1 MHAFKAAYF
10 KWLPVQCCPLGL
22 VLIDRW
28 GKQCWCCCAHTN
40 KWYFGFGFIL
50 KKKKCSLSCRLDA
63 VDKSIDQILAW
74 MCSVWQHGEAA
85 IIYRH
90 VCRLCP
96 QTCAITKWTKSIR
109 HQTRLHQK
117 GFFTSSTGH
126 IYKNNISQ
134 SVFYT
139 LCCWG
144 RLYGRDFRVMTIVP
158 WLLHAELLFRL
169 PSILIHLPAASRSS
183 YLAPGEYHFCC
194 RLGPPFKVIHTSCS
208 E

>member
-1 MHAFKAAYF
+1 MPLKLLISSGCRFNAVLWAWSWLTDEGSSVGAAVHT
-10 KWLPVQCCPLGL
+10 KINDILDL
-22 VLIDRW
+22 VSYK
-28 GKQCWCCCAHTN
+28 KQ
-40 KWYFGFGFIL
+40 
-50 KKKKCSLSCRLDA
+50 CSLSRRLDA

-74 MCSVWQHGEAA
+74 MCSVWQRGEAA
-85 IIYRH
+85 IIYHH
-90 VCRLCP
+90 VCSLCR

-117 GFFTSSTGH
+117 GFFTWSTGH
-126 IYKNNISQ
+126 IYRNNISQ

-158 WLLHAELLFRL
+158 WLLHAELLFQL